1 MKPVVKKATPAAIA
15 VLRQATALFPK
26 RKKLSDG
33 LLPSVAHQK
42 QSPNSDHNT
51 GLAVDLTHDPENGVD
66 CAQIFEKLKEDKRV
80 SYLIFNKKIWS
91 RQYAKRGNRPY
102 SGSNPHTKHLHI
114 SIDPDMANDTSPWF
128 WWMNQPKIV
137 NQVKA
142 ALQPQPKKKVAKG
155 VNLAPNLVSNLTPIC
170 TCCKVH
176 NTKRKA
182 K

>member
-1 MKPVVKKATPAAIA
+1 MKHVMKAASPAAIA
-15 VLRQATALFPK
+15 VLRQATALWPK

-33 LLPSVAHQK
+33 LLPSLAHQK
-42 QSPNSDHNT
+42 ASPNSDHNT
-51 GLAVDLTHDPENGVD
+51 GLAVDLTHDPKNGVD
-66 CAQIFEKLKEDKRV
+66 CAQIFEKLKEDERV

-91 RQYAKRGNRPY
+91 RKHAKSGNRVY
-102 SGSNPHTKHLHI
+102 TGSNGHTKHLHI
-114 SIDPDMANDTSPWF
+114 SINPDMANDTSPWF

-137 NQVKA
+137 NQLA
-142 ALQPQPKKKVAKG
+142 AK
-155 VNLAPNLVSNLTPIC
+155 LAPVPTKKLPLPEVPAVC